1 MTQIASMRASVAVL
15 RTGTEQE
22 QSTAP
27 LASVQAFAPPHKVP
41 VRKERVMAAQPPQP
55 GHRPMTPGERTL
67 CARAAAYEMHA
78 KHGSQKAAIKGQA
91 ALLAKFER
99 QVDPEGLL
107 TPEERRRRAMH
118 ARRAHMARLAL
129 ASARSRR
136 AK

>member
-1 MTQIASMRASVAVL
+1 V
-15 RTGTEQE
+15 
-22 QSTAP
+22 
-27 LASVQAFAPPHKVP
+27 
-41 VRKERVMAAQPPQP
+41 AQPPQP
-55 GHRPMTPGERTL
+55 LGHRPMTPGERTL
-67 CARAAAYEMHA
+67 RARAAAYEMHA

-91 ALLAKFER
+91 ALLAKFES

>member
-1 MTQIASMRASVAVL
+1 V
-15 RTGTEQE
+15 
-22 QSTAP
+22 
-27 LASVQAFAPPHKVP
+27 
-41 VRKERVMAAQPPQP
+41 AQPPLHL

-67 CARAAAYEMHA
+67 RARAAAYEMHA

-99 QVDPEGLL
+99 QVDPEGRL
-107 TPEERRRRAMH
+107 TPEERRRRALH

>member
-1 MTQIASMRASVAVL
+1 MPQIVSRLLLLFL

-22 QSTAP
+22 QSTTP
-27 LASVQAFAPPHKVP
+27 VGSVQAFAHPHKVP
-41 VRKERVMAAQPPQP
+41 GVEGASDAAQPPQP
-55 GHRPMTPGERTL
+55 SGHRPMTPGERTL
-67 CARAAAYEMHA
+67 RARAAAYEMHA
-78 KHGSQKAAIKGQA
+78 KHGSQKAALRGQA

-99 QVDPEGLL
+99 QIDPDGLL

>member
-1 MTQIASMRASVAVL
+1 VAQ
-15 RTGTEQE
+15 R
-22 QSTAP
+22 
-27 LASVQAFAPPHKVP
+27 
-41 VRKERVMAAQPPQP
+41 PQHL

-67 CARAAAYEMHA
+67 RARAAAYEMHA

-91 ALLAKFER
+91 ALLAKFKR

-136 AK
+136 AN

>member
-1 MTQIASMRASVAVL
+1 M
-15 RTGTEQE
+15 
-22 QSTAP
+22 AP
-27 LASVQAFAPPHKVP
+27 VASVQAFAPPQKVP
-41 VRKERVMAAQPPQP
+41 VEGASDVAQPPLLL

-67 CARAAAYEMHA
+67 RARAAAYEMHA
-78 KHGSQKAAIKGQA
+78 RHGSQKAAIKGQA

-118 ARRAHMARLAL
+118 ARRAHMTRLAL

>member
-1 MTQIASMRASVAVL
+1 
-15 RTGTEQE
+15 
-22 QSTAP
+22 
-27 LASVQAFAPPHKVP
+27 VP
-41 VRKERVMAAQPPQP
+41 RPPQP
-55 GHRPMTPGERTL
+55 LGQRPMTPGERTL
-67 CARAAAYEMHA
+67 RARAAAYEMHA

-99 QVDPEGLL
+99 RVDPESRL
-107 TPEERRRRAMH
+107 TPEERRRRALL